1 MLYIHLDEVRTPRF
15 LMDIDGYFNRNKEK
29 KWFNDPYVKKIIKE
43 IDNTVAVKDE
53 YLESPVFGGISPVQL
68 STGCKALILAYE
80 VNEVIYAT
88 WMGDNCV
95 QLLLDMAEKKDVH
108 IMLRHC
114 LPMPYGI
121 PLKIMFIDTNKIVT
135 NYDDYVTEYYTII
148 QGGL

>member
-88 WMGDNCV
+88 RMGDNCV
-95 QLLLDMAEKKDVH
+95 PLLLDMAEKKDVH

>member
-1 MLYIHLDEVRTPRF
+1 M
-15 LMDIDGYFNRNKEK
+15 
-29 KWFNDPYVKKIIKE
+29 KKIIKE

-88 WMGDNCV
+88 RMGDNCV
-95 QLLLDMAEKKDVH
+95 PLLLDMAEKKDVH

-135 NYDDYVTEYYTII
+135 NYDEYVTEYYTII